1 MAGRRPVGWPVG
13 WPVGCPWVDASP
25 GSPVTSGLQRDR
37 GTDVTTRL
45 PLAGIRVL
53 DIGTLIAGPFGAT
66 MMGDFGAEIIKVE
79 QPGVGDA
86 MRGTPIDGKA
96 ARSGNWL
103 VEGRNKKSVTL
114 NLRVKE
120 GQDILRELVR
130 TADVLIEN
138 FTPGTLEKWGLGWED
153 LRALNP
159 RLIMVRVSGYGQV
172 GPYAKRSGYDR
183 IALGFSGY
191 MYPTGFP
198 DRFPVRP
205 AFPTA
210 DYNTGTFAALSAMFA
225 LYERDA
231 RGGEGQM
238 IDLALYEAPFRITA
252 DMMVQYTRTGAIR
265 ERIGNRNPT
274 FSPAGTFQTR
284 DGRYVQIAAGGDNVW
299 QRLAEAIDMADLAQD
314 PRFARSRARIERA
327 DELEALLADWI
338 GQHDFADI
346 EARLVQANVPFG
358 GIYTAADIATDP
370 HFAARDNLAV
380 VPDDEEG
387 PVTMPGVIPKLMGTP
402 GRIAHAGPPLGQ
414 HNDEIYGGLL
424 GKDAAELARLKAA
437 GVI

>member
-1 MAGRRPVGWPVG
+1 M
-13 WPVGCPWVDASP
+13 SEN
-25 GSPVTSGLQRDR
+25 
-37 GTDVTTRL
+37 L
-45 PLAGIRVL
+45 PLTGIRVL

-66 MMGDFGAEIIKVE
+66 MLGDFGAEIIKVE
-79 QPGVGDA
+79 QPGIGDA
-86 MRGTPIDGKA
+86 LRGTPKDGKA

-114 NLRVKE
+114 NLRVKA
-120 GQDILRELVR
+120 GQDILRDMVKH
-130 TADVLIEN
+130 ADVVIEN
-138 FTPGTLEKWGLGWED
+138 FTPGTLERWNLGWED
-153 LRALNP
+153 LRAINP

-225 LYERDA
+225 LYNRDA
-231 RGGEGQM
+231 KGKQGGGEGQM
-238 IDLALYEAPFRITA
+238 IDLALYEAPFRITS
-252 DMMVQYTRTGAIR
+252 DMMVKYAQTGEIR

-299 QRLAEAIDMADLAQD
+299 QRLAEAIDMAPLATD
-314 PRFARSRARIERA
+314 PRYAKSRERIARA
-327 DELEALLADWI
+327 DELEQLLADWI
-338 GQHDFADI
+338 AEHDFDDI
-346 EARLVQANVPFG
+346 EARLAKANVPFG
-358 GIYTAADIATDP
+358 GIYTAADIANDP
-370 HFAARDNLAV
+370 HYAARENIAV
-380 VPDDEEG
+380 IQDDQEG
-387 PVTMPGVIPKLMGTP
+387 PITMPGVVPKMRGTP

-414 HNDEIYGGLL
+414 HNQEIYRGLL
-424 GKDAAELARLKAA
+424 GKTEAEMAALKAD